1 MSKIDYKLCCLYNS
15 EYGKCGS
22 FLRDRVEKE
31 GIVRTPPLPLGGGWA
46 FFWHFSLGGAWKIFK
61 GHVGV
66 PHTGGGEFF
75 AVGVQILVP

>member
-1 MSKIDYKLCCLYNS
+1 MTGHSS
-15 EYGKCGS
+15 H
-22 FLRDRVEKE
+22 
-31 GIVRTPPLPLGGGWA
+31 PLPLGGGGWA